1 MLFII
6 YKKHNGV
13 SYIISLDGK
22 KVITINPEA
31 LMNSKTGRGN
41 LQQCLYHE
49 MGHCFSYSL
58 ISNELSSLLNPLETF
73 EDLYN
78 EPPEII
84 NKIRT
89 MIRDEIKEGNSSF
102 FKEFQEVVLRN
113 EAYQR
118 ENGFPIERAS
128 WQGEESLSEN
138 WAEAVSMAAYH
149 GLKDKSSA
157 VLENYNGEP
166 MSYEEWVKR
175 NKILYE
181 YAVEKISKIKAL
193 DLNL

>member
-1 MLFII
+1 
-6 YKKHNGV
+6 
-13 SYIISLDGK
+13 
-22 KVITINPEA
+22 
-31 LMNSKTGRGN
+31 MNSKTGRGN

>member
-1 MLFII
+1 
-6 YKKHNGV
+6 
-13 SYIISLDGK
+13 
-22 KVITINPEA
+22 
-31 LMNSKTGRGN
+31 
-41 LQQCLYHE
+41 
-49 MGHCFSYSL
+49 
-58 ISNELSSLLNPLETF
+58 
-73 EDLYN
+73 
-78 EPPEII
+78 
-84 NKIRT
+84 
-89 MIRDEIKEGNSSF
+89 MIRDEIKECNSSF

-113 EAYQR
+113 EVYQR
-118 ENGFPIERAS
+118 ENGFPVERAS

-157 VLENYNGEP
+157 VLENYNREP
-166 MSYEEWVKR
+166 IPYDEWVKR